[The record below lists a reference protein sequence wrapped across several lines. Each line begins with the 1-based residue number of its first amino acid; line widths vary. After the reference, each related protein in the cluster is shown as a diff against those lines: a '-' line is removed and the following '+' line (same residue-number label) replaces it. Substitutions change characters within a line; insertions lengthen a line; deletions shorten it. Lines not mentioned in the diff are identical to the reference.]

1 MPKGR
6 GIRAR
11 NLMTNLE
18 DTQPNR
24 IVGYPSPDNG
34 IPAPPRFLLWGVIGI
49 FLLGIVGAIG
59 GVYAFREVLPPRYQ
73 WRVMETFPFMEAFM
87 PGGAAIPTAEAI
99 DPNAEQNLLNLNLSV
114 PQINTETTPEATSQG
129 SATATS
135 EATQEAVAAAVAIVP
150 SSTPVPTQTLLPTAT
165 LAPTATP
172 IVEVQP
178 TLQEAA
184 AAQAEAQTVS
194 TRPIAENLTGFVW
207 DRQKWNNCG
216 PANITMALSYY
227 SWQEDQDYAA
237 QFLRPNLEDKNVSP
251 SELAAF
257 VNDETLVKAVTRIGG
272 DLDLLRDLLANG
284 FPVIIEVGGNLFEG
298 YEWLGHYRTLVGYN
312 DSSNSFSIYDTF
324 LGAGVGGEG
333 ITESYDALD
342 AQWQAFNRTFI
353 VVYEPAREQLVMD
366 ILGDLAHPGGA
377 AVHALEVAQAEA
389 LADPTNPFVWFNMGT
404 ALNQL
409 ARYQE
414 AATAFDLAR
423 QYELPWRMLWYQFGP
438 FEAYFNIGRY
448 DDVLSL
454 VQNNL
459 TNNGQYVEET
469 YFWQGQVFQAQGRT
483 QDAINAYRNALS
495 MNRYYVA
502 AQQALDALT

>member
-1 MPKGR
+1 
-6 GIRAR
+6 
-11 NLMTNLE
+11 MTNLD

-24 IVGYPSPDNG
+24 IVGYPAPDHG

-49 FLLGIVGAIG
+49 FLLGIIGAIG

-73 WRVMETFPFMEAFM
+73 SRVMQILPFMEAFM
-87 PGGAAIPTAEAI
+87 TGGAAIPTAEAV
-99 DPNAEQNLLNLNLSV
+99 DPNAIETLLGLNPSM
-114 PQINTETTPEATSQG
+114 PQINTETTAEPTPEIST
-129 SATATS
+129 TA
-135 EATQEAVAAAVAIVP
+135 EATQEAVAAAVAV
-150 SSTPVPTQTLLPTAT
+150 VPTQTPLPTQTILPTAT

-172 IVEVQP
+172 LVEVQP

-184 AAQAEAQTVS
+184 VAQADTQTVS
-194 TRPIAENLTGFVW
+194 TRPTAHNLTGFVW

-216 PANITMALSYY
+216 PANITVALSYY
-227 SWQEDQDYAA
+227 AWQEDQDYAA
-237 QFLRPNLEDKNVSP
+237 QFLRPNQEDKNVSP
-251 SELAAF
+251 EELAAF
-257 VNDETLVKAVTRIGG
+257 VNNETLVRSLTRIGG

-298 YEWLGHYRTLVGYN
+298 YDWLGHYRTLVGYN
-312 DSSNSFSIYDTF
+312 DSSSNFYIYDTF

-333 ITESYDALD
+333 ITENYATLD

-389 LADPTNPFVWFNMGT
+389 TADPTNPFVWFNMGT

-409 ARYQE
+409 ARYTE

-438 FEAYFNIGRY
+438 FEAYFNVGRY

-459 TNNGQYVEET
+459 TNNGEYVEET

-495 MNRYYVA
+495 MNRYYTE